1 MARLVRCSSFLPGC
15 CRFNFSKC
23 LIVGILA
30 AASLCVQSPVAQAQ
44 ADYPNRP
51 VRMMIGFP
59 PGQAT
64 DVLGRAVAL
73 KLQDAWNQQFF
84 VENKPGA
91 AGIIGTQAALAA
103 LPDGYT
109 LLVTSSGPMAV
120 NPGLYSKL
128 PYDPLKDFV
137 PVAGIAIV
145 PLILVTNPAF
155 APATVKDL
163 VALAKAK
170 PGAINYASG
179 GSGVTNHLV
188 MEMFRAAAGVNMIHV
203 PYKGGP
209 PALTDLMG
217 GQVSVMFETSV
228 AVLPH
233 IKQGRLRALGVSSAS
248 RISAAP
254 DLPTVAEQGYPGFSG
269 VPWVALVAHARTPP
283 VIVVKL
289 NAEINRI
296 LATKE
301 MRDSFVAQGVE
312 PMILSTDE
320 FGGFMKT
327 EVAKWTQAVKDSGAK
342 VE

>member
-1 MARLVRCSSFLPGC
+1 MIRQTLTLWLRT
-15 CRFNFSKC
+15 RFTS
-23 LIVGILA
+23 LALA
-30 AASLCVQSPVAQAQ
+30 AVTLCAPLHAYAQS
-44 ADYPNRP
+44 DYPNRP
-51 VRMMIGFP
+51 VRMLIGFP

-103 LPDGYT
+103 PADGYT

-137 PVAGIAIV
+137 PVAGIAVV
-145 PLILVTNPAF
+145 PLILVTNPNF
-155 APATVKDL
+155 APANVKDL

-188 MEMFRAAAGVNMIHV
+188 MEMFRAVAGVNMIHV

-228 AVLPH
+228 AVLSF
-233 IKQGRLRALGVSSAS
+233 IKQGRLRALGVSTAS
-248 RISAAP
+248 RIGAAP

-269 VPWVALVAHARTPP
+269 VPWVALVASSRTPP
-283 VIVVKL
+283 AVVAKL
-289 NAEINRI
+289 NLEVNRI

-301 MRDSFVAQGVE
+301 VRDSFIAQGVE
-312 PMILSTDE
+312 PMILGTDE
-320 FGGFMKT
+320 FGAFMKA

-342 VE
+342 AD